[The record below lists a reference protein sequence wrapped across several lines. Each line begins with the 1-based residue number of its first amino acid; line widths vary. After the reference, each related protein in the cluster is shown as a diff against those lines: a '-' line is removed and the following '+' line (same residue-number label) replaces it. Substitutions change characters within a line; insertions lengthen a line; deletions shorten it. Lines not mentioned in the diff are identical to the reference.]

1 MAECCWQPPRRV
13 YKRRQC
19 ADPGPHRRQCAPA
32 HRGCCRYPRPRE
44 LLLAASLMTRHPP
57 WAETLGLE
65 AAKSAWPAW
74 PIAEDG
80 RASCSCKSSS
90 SAKQQRQLPHTH
102 MVHTNAVDT
111 AERLQVLTSYAAE
124 RRVALLLVGGV
135 DGKGHAGSR
144 EALNWLL
151 AGLSGRDVFGAS
163 LLDQAL
169 DEVVLVVEPHGA
181 KLYAP
186 AELWERIQPLLSR
199 CRRLQVRGQPE
210 NRRWP
215 SSPPLS
221 HRQPRA
227 HRSGPR
233 SRRSPTTRKRS
244 RSTRSSR
251 SSR

>member
-1 MAECCWQPPRRV
+1 
-13 YKRRQC
+13 
-19 ADPGPHRRQCAPA
+19 
-32 HRGCCRYPRPRE
+32 
-44 LLLAASLMTRHPP
+44 
-57 WAETLGLE
+57 
-65 AAKSAWPAW
+65 
-74 PIAEDG
+74 
-80 RASCSCKSSS
+80 
-90 SAKQQRQLPHTH
+90 

-199 CRRLQVRGQPE
+199 CRRLQVRAQPE